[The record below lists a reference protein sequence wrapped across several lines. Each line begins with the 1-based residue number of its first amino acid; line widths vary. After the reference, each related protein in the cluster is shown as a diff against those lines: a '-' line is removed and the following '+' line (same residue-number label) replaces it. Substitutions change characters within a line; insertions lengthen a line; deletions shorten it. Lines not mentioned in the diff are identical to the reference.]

1 VRDPIAAALHL
12 PMVRRSERAV
22 RREVDE
28 LVDMMGL
35 GAFRDKFV
43 HELSTGSKRI
53 VDLACILAH
62 RPSVLLL
69 DEPSSG
75 IAQREAEA
83 LGPLLLRIRDTL
95 GASLLIIEH
104 DVALLSSIS
113 DRMIAL
119 DLGEVVATG
128 TPEEVV
134 NDPAVVASYLG
145 VTEAAIER
153 SGAQGALLVPP
164 SPD

>member
-1 VRDPIAAALHL
+1 
-12 PMVRRSERAV
+12 M
-22 RREVDE
+22 
-28 LVDMMGL
+28 
-35 GAFRDKFV
+35 
-43 HELSTGSKRI
+43 
-53 VDLACILAH
+53 
-62 RPSVLLL
+62 
-69 DEPSSG
+69 
-75 IAQREAEA
+75 
-83 LGPLLLRIRDTL
+83 PLLT
-95 GASLLIIEH
+95 
-104 DVALLSSIS
+104 SIS

-119 DLGEVVATG
+119 DLGQVVATG